1 MAIPLAQLVGYFLLA
16 FCLSAILTPLVIV
29 FAKKT
34 GLVAMPRK
42 DRWHDTPTALYG
54 GTAIFL
60 AFVIPFVTASHVL
73 VGENLYLLVGAIMF
87 FMIGLLDDFL
97 EFTPQSKFIAQLICV
112 VLLVGSGLKINLPG
126 YPVISICLSVFW
138 LLGMANALNI
148 LDNMDGLSSGITMIA
163 SLSLAAYGVIFGNPN
178 VVIPSVLLA
187 GACLGFFMYNFKPA
201 KIFMGDCG
209 SLFLGFMLG
218 ALAIVSTHF
227 QGPVTFG
234 SDGYYAGLSNVVLML
249 AVPIS
254 VLIIP
259 IFDTALVSFSRLQA
273 GRSISQ
279 GGKDHTSH
287 RLVLLGLSEERAVLT
302 LMVAAAIVSVITLY
316 MASHSMEGLLAVLS
330 ITVVVCIFFGV
341 FLSYLNNDVYDEG
354 ANEGKSRSGIA
365 GVMSMILNKRQILQ
379 VCVDLFLLT
388 VGYYTAYLLKFDG
401 EISPYNQALI
411 EKTLPLVLG
420 VKVCCLW
427 AFGLYRGQWRFAS
440 LDDTFKIIKAVL
452 TSSAI
457 IVGILVF
464 RYRFYGFSRI
474 VFFLDAVMTF
484 LLIGGIRFLLRMF
497 NEYFVRQAEKGHSI
511 PILIYGAGD
520 GGDLFLREL
529 RKRKN
534 HDYMPVGFL
543 DDDKAKHG
551 QEIHGVKV
559 LGSGKDLE
567 KLVKRHGVRVVFVAI
582 LSSPGTLFE
591 TISERCSKIG
601 VKCVQIRP
609 LVVFEDLDSDA
620 PAVHHQKGQVKVLS
634 LKKTGQNAH

>member
-1 MAIPLAQLVGYFLLA
+1 MAVSTAQLVGYFLLA
-16 FCLSAILTPLVIV
+16 FCLSAVFTPIVIV
-29 FAKKT
+29 FARKT
-34 GLVAMPRK
+34 GLVAMPRS
-42 DRWHDTPTALYG
+42 DRWHSTPTALYG
-54 GTAIFL
+54 GAAIFL
-60 AFVIPFVTASHVL
+60 SFVIPFVTASHIH
-73 VGENLYLLVGAIMF
+73 VGENIYLLAGACMF
-87 FMIGLLDDFL
+87 FLIGLLDDFL
-97 EFTPQSKFIAQLICV
+97 EFSPQSKFIAQLVCV
-112 VLLVGSGLKINLPG
+112 VLLVGFGLKINLPG

-138 LLGMANALNI
+138 LLGMANAVNI

-163 SLSLAAYGVIFGNPN
+163 SLSLATYGAMFGNPT
-178 VVIPSVLLA
+178 VVLPSVLLA

-218 ALAIVSTHF
+218 ALAIISTHF
-227 QGPVTFG
+227 QDPVALAR
-234 SDGYYAGLSNVVLML
+234 DGYYAGLSNVVLML

-302 LMVAAAIVSVITLY
+302 LMVIAAVVSLITLY

-341 FLSYLNNDVYDEG
+341 FLSYLNKDVYEG
-354 ANEGKSRSGIA
+354 DQERAHHSRIA
-365 GVMSMILNKRQILQ
+365 GAMSIILNKRQILQ
-379 VCVDLFLLT
+379 VCIDLFLLT

-401 EISPYNQALI
+401 EISPYNQGLI

-457 IVGILVF
+457 IVGVLVF
-464 RYRFYGFSRI
+464 AYRFYGFSRI

-497 NEYFVRQAEKGHSI
+497 NEYFVRQAEKSHSI

-543 DDDKAKHG
+543 DDDVAKHG

-559 LGSGKDLE
+559 LGSGRDLE
-567 KLVKRHGVRVVFVAI
+567 KLVKRYGVRVVFVAI
-582 LSSPGTLFE
+582 LSSPGTLYE
-591 TISERCSKIG
+591 AISSRCGKLG
-601 VKCVQIRP
+601 VKCIQIRP
-609 LVVFEDLDSDA
+609 LVVFDNVDSEA
-620 PAVHHQKGQVKVLS
+620 STPKHANVKVLS
-634 LKKTGQNAH
+634 LKKKETKAP